1 MDDKLK
7 FHRMTRPVKFRLI
20 KRFFQSIGHSY
31 EVGVEKSKYLFN
43 YLLYKLNILKRYTN
57 NTHETIWRPTINGQ
71 LVEVYKSPIKTEH
84 FTGVLKSTL
93 IDELESDVDYFY
105 YIDRKGL
112 KHVTYTVSNWERHL
126 YKVQTSLVKPGL
138 VIDGKEYVYGDTPK
152 IVRSFKYPDVL
163 PEPFKEMDNAWDRL
177 KMPEPEVIQYDLT
190 KLLNL
195 RYEIVLGYS
204 AELDV
209 TYATVQ
215 HALFEARNEF
225 QKYLDTL
232 TLKDIEV

>member
-1 MDDKLK
+1 MSDRLK

-20 KRFFQSIGHSY
+20 KRFFQSVGHSY
-31 EVGVEKSKYLFN
+31 GVGVEKSKYLFN

-57 NTHETIWRPTINGQ
+57 NTHEVIWRPTINGH
-71 LVEVYKSPIKTEH
+71 LAEVYESPIKTEH
-84 FTGVLKSTL
+84 FTGVLQSTL

-105 YIDRKGL
+105 FIDRKGL

-126 YKVQTSLVKPGL
+126 YKVQTSLIKPGFIL
-138 VIDGKEYVYGDTPK
+138 GGKEYVYGDTPR
-152 IVRSFKYPDVL
+152 IVRSFKHHEIIPV
-163 PEPFKEMDNAWDRL
+163 PFCKTDKVKL
-177 KMPEPEVIQYDLT
+177 KMPEPEIVQYDLT

-215 HALFEARNEF
+215 HALLEARNEF
-225 QKYLDTL
+225 QKYLNTL